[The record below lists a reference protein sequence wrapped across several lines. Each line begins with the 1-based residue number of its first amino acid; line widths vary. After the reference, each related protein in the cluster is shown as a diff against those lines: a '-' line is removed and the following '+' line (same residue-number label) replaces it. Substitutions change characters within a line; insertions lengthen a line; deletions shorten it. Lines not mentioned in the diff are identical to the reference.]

1 MFACRVLIHGMYGK
15 EITMG
20 LFDQIVGGLAGKLG
34 GKGDQGNLIE
44 SVMGML
50 NNPQL
55 GGLEGLVKSFKEKGL
70 ENVISSWIGTGDNKA
85 ISGEQLQNVI
95 SGDSIKK
102 IADKIGSTKEEAS
115 NLLAGML
122 PQLIDKLTPDG
133 KLPEGNLLDKGIS
146 LLKDKLLKE

>member
-1 MFACRVLIHGMYGK
+1 
-15 EITMG
+15 
-20 LFDQIVGGLAGKLG
+20 
-34 GKGDQGNLIE
+34 
-44 SVMGML
+44 ML

-85 ISGEQLQNVI
+85 ISGEQLQKVI

-133 KLPEGNLLDKGIS
+133 KLPEGNLLEKGMS

>member
-1 MFACRVLIHGMYGK
+1 
-15 EITMG
+15 MG

-34 GKGDQGNLIE
+34 GKGDQGSLIE

-85 ISGEQLQNVI
+85 ISGEQLQKVI

-133 KLPEGNLLDKGIS
+133 KLPEGNLLDKGMS

>member
-1 MFACRVLIHGMYGK
+1 MADFVEKTVNKSALRELTTPFASVT
-15 EITMG
+15 E
-20 LFDQIVGGLAGKLG
+20 FN
-34 GKGDQGNLIE
+34 NLIE

-85 ISGEQLQNVI
+85 ISGEQLQKVI
-95 SGDSIKK
+95 SGDGIKK

-133 KLPEGNLLDKGIS
+133 KLPEGNLLEKGMS

>member
-1 MFACRVLIHGMYGK
+1 
-15 EITMG
+15 MG

>member
-1 MFACRVLIHGMYGK
+1 MHGK

-20 LFDQIVGGLAGKLG
+20 LFDQIVGGLAGKFS
-34 GKGDQGNLIE
+34 GKGDQSNLIE

-55 GGLEGLVKSFKEKGL
+55 GGLEGLVKRFKEKGL

-85 ISGEQLQNVI
+85 ISGEQLQKVI

-133 KLPEGNLLDKGIS
+133 KLPEGNLLEKGMS